1 MRPLMAAY
9 LGHIGVVVGDCG
21 RTFTASKCNFLQ
33 GGWAQR
39 GETGFAL
46 KRGHAVWK
54 QSPTATMRPQGWMM
68 AASFH
73 RVHAYAYGRGNVS
86 QSGMWK
92 GLLVVYEWKFD
103 GGTTVPPFA
112 SKFRDSSI
120 GNSQQ
125 PFRFRYCSLVCQVP
139 LSSPHIN

>member
-1 MRPLMAAY
+1 MVYLRQCSEVAGWMLRWPL
-9 LGHIGVVVGDCG
+9 GVGLRLVGG
-21 RTFTASKCNFLQ
+21 WLQ

-54 QSPTATMRPQGWMM
+54 QSPTATMRPQGGMM
-68 AASFH
+68 AASFR

-86 QSGMWK
+86 QSGMGK

-125 PFRFRYCSLVCQVP
+125 PFRFRDCSLVC
-139 LSSPHIN
+139 